1 MIVSMRSDCCHGRIK
16 EKKKKNTQAD
26 LREVLA
32 PKIGVKILWIMCQK
46 WKNCRTLMKV
56 DHKNIVIT
64 NPHPDTKKTKK
75 KKLQPNNNITL
86 KLE

>member
-1 MIVSMRSDCCHGRIK
+1 MLSWKNKG
-16 EKKKKNTQAD
+16 KKKKNTQAD

-75 KKLQPNNNITL
+75 TTTTKQQHYTKVGMIQTTINF
-86 KLE
+86 